1 MGRRIP
7 KSTRHKKLKSVDPFR
22 KDAGAEKPIDK
33 RANRPPKSLEQEVPR
48 SLAMLFGDADEEKR
62 SKKRKKKQKNLVQ
75 VKRSKLEQEQRG
87 MTRPLKKLPDTIQQ
101 QRHESDEQFLRRLD
115 HLAGRAFSE
124 ASVEQKYDVRVTQ
137 DDEGRTVVD
146 PKGGGE
152 QVASNY
158 GARKKEKRK
167 LRKQKLKEKKKQKA
181 AVPAGDFSHL
191 KDEVAFGEVVH
202 RPPEISASVR
212 KADAEK
218 LHKHGAKELL
228 LKDLLPKK
236 KDSDV
241 MGHASKKADLTV
253 KRKEL
258 SAGDRRK
265 LEAERERAVFLYRKM
280 KTQAALSRTST

>member
-7 KSTRHKKLKSVDPFR
+7 KSSRHKKLKSVDPFR
-22 KDAGAEKPIDK
+22 KDAGVEKPIDK
-33 RANRPPKSLEQEVPR
+33 RANRPPKSLEQEVPK
-48 SLAMLFGDADEEKR
+48 SLTMLFGDAEDER
-62 SKKRKKKQKNLVQ
+62 RPKKRKKKQNLVQ
-75 VKRSKLEQEQRG
+75 VKRSKLEQEQHG
-87 MTRPLKKLPDTIQQ
+87 MTRPLKKLPETIQQ

-115 HLAGRAFSE
+115 RLAGRAFSE

-146 PKGGGE
+146 PKGGGGE

-158 GARKKEKRK
+158 GARKRAKRK
-167 LRKQKLKEKKKQKA
+167 LREQKLKEKKRQKA

-191 KDEVAFGEVVH
+191 KDEVAFGEVAH
-202 RPPEISASVR
+202 RPPEISATIR

-236 KDSDV
+236 KESDV

-265 LEAERERAVFLYRKM
+265 LEAERQRAVFLYRKM
-280 KTQAALSRTST
+280 KAQAALSRASV